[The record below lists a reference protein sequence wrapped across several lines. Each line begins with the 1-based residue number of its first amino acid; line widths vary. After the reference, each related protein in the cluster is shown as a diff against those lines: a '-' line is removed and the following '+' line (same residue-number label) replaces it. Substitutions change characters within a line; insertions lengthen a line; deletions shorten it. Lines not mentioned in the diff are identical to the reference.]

1 MPNNSKICINALFNS
16 VLNKAFLFVALAA
29 WWPKFHFAQNKNQLG
44 NFISVS
50 AQLNG
55 ESKLS
60 SKDSSLDSKYN
71 SYRYKQFN
79 LAYKHTLF
87 ERYRITDNDLKFT
100 QISIIPNLQWAQ
112 ADFGKE
118 HFTRNFINLN
128 VSLLGIFHTSNKNT
142 FMGTV
147 SALANEDEY
156 TLPDANLRYTSAFLF
171 ARKVNKKFTY
181 RLGVA
186 FSYVFGDARIIPLL
200 GARWQINPKS
210 ILNFTLPLNINY
222 KHSTKN
228 PHLFYGF
235 SSRNSGGFNSFQNKL
250 NTDTINRVIAM
261 RRRSFQLS
269 ADVKYIGQQ
278 YTVLAQVGVNL
289 NQNIRFTG
297 QNNNTVIN
305 NFEFNGSNTG
315 FVRINLI
322 IPFGEGKKRKDKAKS
337 DAETNP
343 IHDEL
348 NDSWMDF

>member
-1 MPNNSKICINALFNS
+1 MPNNLKIRINALFNS
-16 VLNKAFLFVALAA
+16 VLNKAFLFMALTVL
-29 WWPKFHFAQNKNQLG
+29 WPKLHFAQNKNQLG

-50 AQLNG
+50 AQLNR
-55 ESKLS
+55 ESNLS
-60 SKDSSLDSKYN
+60 STDSLLNSKYK
-71 SYRYKQFN
+71 SYRYNQFN

-87 ERYRITDNDLKFT
+87 ERYSIADNNSKFT
-100 QISIIPNLQWAQ
+100 QVSIIPSLQWAQ

-118 HFTRNFINLN
+118 NFTRNFINLN
-128 VSLLGIFHTSNKNT
+128 LSLLGIFHTSNKNT
-142 FMGTV
+142 FIGTL

-200 GARWQINPKS
+200 GAKWQITPKS

-228 PHLFYGF
+228 PNLFYGF

-261 RRRSFQLS
+261 RRRSFQFS
-269 ADVKYIGQQ
+269 ADVKYIGRQ

-289 NQNIRFTG
+289 NQNVRFTG
-297 QNNNTVIN
+297 QNNNTIIN
-305 NFEFNGSNTG
+305 NFEFTGSNTG
-315 FVRINLI
+315 FVRVNLI
-322 IPFGEGKKRKDKAKS
+322 IPLGEVKKRKDKVQP
-337 DAETNP
+337 DTETNP